1 MLSLS
6 PRDGWGLGHLTRS
19 MSFGFARDRETSRQH
34 PPGAQVRVISGLSP
48 GMAPCIQ
55 DSSVGLRN
63 AFTGV
68 GLAPSQL
75 WATIPQGRGG
85 YKVRG
90 LKGLQGR
97 G

>member
-1 MLSLS
+1 MWPSSQANEFWFCQRPGDLQA
-6 PRDGWGLGHLTRS
+6 T
-19 MSFGFARDRETSRQH
+19 

-48 GMAPCIQ
+48 RMAPCIQ